1 MKKLIIT
8 YTTLTILLLVAC
20 FQLKSGRFN
29 HPYPNIIEY
38 LATSLLLL
46 FTLVW
51 IIWRKRR
58 TQKLIVGGISMLSL
72 FLVINLFNYLYEWH
86 PIALK
91 LPLSNSQSVTVNHTP
106 YQWPKAQPAT
116 LGYDLTKWDEYF
128 QKLKDWKR
136 LRGLLVIQDD
146 HIIAEKYFKGTRPTD
161 AFNVH
166 SITKTVTS
174 ALTGIAIDQGK
185 INADEAPVGQFFP
198 AYASQFTHQQKQL
211 KVKHLLSM
219 RGGFAGW
226 DGYQTVKTS
235 LIKEGVNQQPGTF
248 FKYYTGAS
256 NILSAIITK
265 TTQQSTKAFAQ
276 QHLFEP
282 LGIQPAFWRKQA
294 GYYCGGGES
303 YYTPR
308 DLARIGQLYL
318 HQGKLNNRQ
327 IISTDWVKK
336 SLTNYTDS
344 SKFFRK
350 LGDYTEVGY
359 GYNWWILDY
368 KDHIM
373 YTARGKGGQYLML
386 LPEKNAIVVVF
397 QEWNLQKQF
406 KKENRLLCDLLA
418 LIYGNDQ
425 ERLALKE
432 PEKN

>member
-8 YTTLTILLLVAC
+8 YVILTLALLVGC
-20 FQLKSGRFN
+20 FQLKSGHFN

-38 LATSLLLL
+38 LASSLLLL

-51 IIWRKRR
+51 IIWKKHRK
-58 TQKLIVGGISMLSL
+58 QKLISGGVAILSL
-72 FLVINLFNYLYEWH
+72 FLVINLLNYLYEWH

-91 LPLSNSQSVTVNHTP
+91 LPLSSSQSVKVSHTP
-106 YQWPKAQPAT
+106 YQWPTANLAT
-116 LGYDLTKWDEYF
+116 LGYDTATWDVYF

-146 HIIAEKYFKGTRPTD
+146 HIIVEKYFKGTQSTD

-166 SITKTVTS
+166 SVTKTVTS
-174 ALTGIAIDQGK
+174 ALTGIAIDQKK
-185 INADEAPVGQFFP
+185 IASDETPVSKFFP
-198 AYASQFTHQQKQL
+198 EYAAGFTTKQKQL
-211 KVKHLLSM
+211 KVKHLLAM

-226 DGYQTVKTS
+226 DGYQTAKKS
-235 LIKEGVNQQPGTF
+235 LVKEGINKQPGTF

-256 NILSAIITK
+256 NILSAIVTK

-276 QHLFEP
+276 KHLFEP
-282 LGIQPAFWRKQA
+282 LGIQNAFWRNQA

-318 HQGKLNNRQ
+318 HGGKLDNRQ
-327 IISTDWVKK
+327 IVSADWVKK

-350 LGDYTEVGY
+350 LGDYTEIGY

-368 KDHIM
+368 KDHII

-406 KKENRLLCDLLA
+406 KKENGLLCDLLA
-418 LIYGNDQ
+418 IIYGNDQ
-425 ERLALKE
+425 ERLALQ
-432 PEKN
+432 

>member
-8 YTTLTILLLVAC
+8 YATLTIAFICGCVY
-20 FQLKSGRFN
+20 LKSSRFN

-38 LATSLLLL
+38 LAMILMLV
-46 FTLVW
+46 FTLVA

-58 TQKLIVGGISMLSL
+58 KQKLIIGGVAMLSFFVL
-72 FLVINLFNYLYEWH
+72 INAFNYFYEWH

-91 LPLSNSQSVTVNHTP
+91 LPLSSSQSVKVSHTP
-106 YQWPKAQPAT
+106 YQWPTTQPAT
-116 LGYDLTKWDEYF
+116 LGYDSKEWKEYF
-128 QKLKDWKR
+128 QKLNNWER

-146 HIIAEKYFKGTRPTD
+146 HLIVEKYFKGTQPTD

-166 SITKTVTS
+166 SVTKTITS

-185 INADEAPVGQFFP
+185 IASDEAPVSKFFP
-198 AYASQFTHQQKQL
+198 EYSASFTTKPKQL
-211 KVKHLLSM
+211 KVKHLLAM

-226 DGYQTVKTS
+226 DGYQTARVS
-235 LIKEGVNQQPGTF
+235 LVKEGINKQPGTF
-248 FKYYTGAS
+248 FKYYTGSS

-265 TTQQSTKAFAQ
+265 TTQQSTKGFAQ
-276 QHLFEP
+276 KHLFEP
-282 LGIQPAFWRKQA
+282 LGIQPAFWRNQA

-318 HQGKLNNRQ
+318 HQGKLGKRQ
-327 IISTDWVKK
+327 IISAEWVKR
-336 SLTNYTDS
+336 SFTNYTDS

-368 KDHIM
+368 KGHTI

-397 QEWNLQKQF
+397 QEWNLKKKF
-406 KKENRLLCDLLA
+406 KKENGLLCDLLA
-418 LIYGNDQ
+418 IIYGNDK
-425 ERLALKE
+425 ERLATR
-432 PEKN
+432 EKM